1 MERLKRLTAVQLWL
15 LSIVISVVMAEFI
28 VGGMEILLKGEI
40 TYDYLLTGFVTS
52 LFVAGLVVGI
62 LSFFITRLRKSEA
75 ALQETQTF
83 LQQVVDASPSM
94 IFIVNGQGRLLFVNR
109 YTAQYYGATPEQL
122 MAKST
127 EEIHGRQSE
136 AQRFVSD
143 DREVARTRQRIVRE
157 ELNTAPNGEQHWFHT
172 VKVPLLMQDGTVNV
186 LGISTDITERKEMEL
201 SLIAAKDE
209 AERANR
215 AKSKFLSSM
224 SHELRTPLNAVL
236 GFGQLLE
243 MDATLN
249 AQQHD
254 EVSEI
259 IKAGQHLL
267 EMITEV
273 LDLSR
278 VESGNIQL
286 SIEPVNFG
294 ELAGMCLT
302 LIQPLAQKRGIRLA
316 HDHVAEVVVRADSTR
331 LKQILIN
338 LLSNAVKYNRDGGQ
352 IRLHTAPAQGDA
364 VRIMVTD
371 SGFGIPPER
380 MAELFQPFN
389 RLGAE
394 GGTIEGTG
402 IGLTISKR
410 LVELMGGRIGVESE
424 AGVGSTFWVELP
436 RAILEAAPAH
446 AKRLRGQIPP

>member
-109 YTAQYYGATPEQL
+109 YAAQYYGATPEQL

-267 EMITEV
+267 EMITQV
-273 LDLSR
+273 
-278 VESGNIQL
+278 
-286 SIEPVNFG
+286 
-294 ELAGMCLT
+294 
-302 LIQPLAQKRGIRLA
+302 
-316 HDHVAEVVVRADSTR
+316 
-331 LKQILIN
+331 
-338 LLSNAVKYNRDGGQ
+338 
-352 IRLHTAPAQGDA
+352 
-364 VRIMVTD
+364 
-371 SGFGIPPER
+371 
-380 MAELFQPFN
+380 
-389 RLGAE
+389 
-394 GGTIEGTG
+394 
-402 IGLTISKR
+402 
-410 LVELMGGRIGVESE
+410 
-424 AGVGSTFWVELP
+424 
-436 RAILEAAPAH
+436 
-446 AKRLRGQIPP
+446 